1 MMMMMTLGGYEA
13 GSPQPWGGLARSSSP
28 TTVRPCSYRS
38 LGISHI
44 IYLISY
50 LLISH
55 ISYHISNIS
64 QMIKYHRP
72 PVLIYISHHIFSY
85 HLVSSFISSSTSQMI
100 KNHRPPV
107 LIHRLKCLTSSHG
120 CKRSAIQS
128 QSLISHISYLTSTHI
143 TRRLIAMLLSFLYQ
157 SATLNCSFL
166 KNLLSIFLN
175 LLLSQFG

>member
-1 MMMMMTLGGYEA
+1 MMTMTMMMMDLLMLIKNLLMVVMMMMMTLGGYEA

-38 LGISHI
+38 PGISHI

-128 QSLISHISYLTSTHI
+128 QSLISHISYDS
-143 TRRLIAMLLSFLYQ
+143 
-157 SATLNCSFL
+157 CSV
-166 KNLLSIFLN
+166 
-175 LLLSQFG
+175 